1 MGADSEQQIPK
12 RRTCVHSRRR
22 SMMNFGKSDLDA
34 RSTVVVFFAIVSGVA
49 TAATA
54 VLPFVL

>member
-1 MGADSEQQIPK
+1 MNYRKADL
-12 RRTCVHSRRR
+12 H
-22 SMMNFGKSDLDA
+22 A

-54 VLPFVL
+54 VLPFVIAA

>member
-1 MGADSEQQIPK
+1 
-12 RRTCVHSRRR
+12 
-22 SMMNFGKSDLDA
+22 MNYGESNLGEKN
-34 RSTVVVFFAIVSGVA
+34 TVVMFLAIVSGVA